1 MRIIRL
7 GLFGVALPVVAVA
20 FGYSIVTGENWML
33 GFIILAYFIAQL
45 SFSVLNA
52 RADCRRKDDAVD
64 LRTAAIMLV
73 GYREKPEFWDACIR
87 SIRLHAADLGVVCA
101 CVDGN
106 DGAADWGM
114 RTAFRDVFVH
124 TDPVECPGGLVEI
137 SLSDNSIVMSLPHRG
152 KRETMRSGFEYIRRH
167 HPTIEDIIVMDSDT
181 VITPGSVHTL
191 LRCVRSDPRN
201 GCATGLLRIFD
212 EQRDLI
218 SRTINARYAY
228 AFRIERG
235 AMSYMG
241 CMNCCSGPFS
251 VYRTACLDD
260 DLLDQFIT
268 QKCGGSWV
276 GPGDDRHLTNLI
288 MMRGHKSRQS
298 PGAVAYTE
306 CPQTIHRFLIQ
317 QLRWMRSFYRE
328 QPYQIMA
335 IGRQSWYLCV
345 VTIYEILLPFVV
357 ILAFLPNLSFVH
369 RSSDHVFYRRL
380 VVCAAV
386 VLIRTC
392 LLLIMERRLDMLFN
406 IFMLPAYFI
415 LLLPL
420 KIYGLLTMGAQGWLT
435 SDRFLITWA
444 INPDVV
450 LMYGVIV
457 GWNVMYVLM
466 IYYRFFFT

>member
-1 MRIIRL
+1 MRIIKL
-7 GLFGVALPVVAVA
+7 GFFGVALPVVAVA
-20 FGYSIVTGENWML
+20 FGYSIATGENWML
-33 GFIILAYFIAQL
+33 GFMILVYFIAQI
-45 SFSVLNA
+45 SFSIMNA
-52 RADCRRKDDAVD
+52 RKDARRRDEPVD
-64 LRTAAIMLV
+64 LSTVAIMLV
-73 GYREKPEFWDACIR
+73 GYRENPEFWRACIR
-87 SIRLHAADLGVVCA
+87 SIREHAEGIGVVCA

-106 DGAADWGM
+106 DGPADWGM

-124 TDPVECPGGLVEI
+124 KDPVECPNDLVEI
-137 SLSDNSIVMSLPHRG
+137 SLSDGSVVMSLPHRG
-152 KRETMRSGFEYIRRH
+152 KRETMRSGFEYVRRH
-167 HPTIEDIIVMDSDT
+167 HPTIQDIIVMDSDT
-181 VITPGSVHTL
+181 VITPGSVSAL
-191 LRCVRSDPRN
+191 IRCVRSDPEN

-235 AMSYMG
+235 AMSFMG

-260 DLLDQFIT
+260 ELLDQFIM

-298 PGAVAYTE
+298 PTAIAYTE

-328 QPYQIMA
+328 QPYQIRA
-335 IGRQSWYLCV
+335 IGVQSWYLCF

-369 RSSDHVFYRRL
+369 RASDFIFYRRL

-386 VLIRTC
+386 VMIRTAM
-392 LLLIMERRLDMLFN
+392 LLIMEKRMDMIFN
-406 IFMLPAYFI
+406 VFMLPAYFI

-420 KIYGLLTMGAQGWLT
+420 KIYGLLTMGVQGWLT

-444 INPDVV
+444 CNPDVF
-450 LMYGVIV
+450 LMYAVII

-466 IYYRFFFT
+466 IYYRFFS